1 MNEELM
7 KQYAEFA
14 VRVGVN
20 PQKGQTMLISCSVE
34 SAPFARLCARA
45 AFEAGARDVVMKYT
59 DEQFARIRM
68 ENASVET
75 LEDVKPYILRS
86 YLDYAESEGGRVHFE
101 HPRCRPGG
109 VQGAGRREDSP
120 RQQGAPRGAGRLA
133 RLHHEG

>member
-68 ENASVET
+68 ENASVE
-75 LEDVKPYILRS
+75 DVYKRQVFNCAYSCFHAFRAMGFPSSFSFRI
-86 YLDYAESEGGRVHFE
+86 
-101 HPRCRPGG
+101 
-109 VQGAGRREDSP
+109 RR
-120 RQQGAPRGAGRLA
+120 AA
-133 RLHHEG
+133 

>member
-86 YLDYAESEGGRVHFE
+86 YLAVSYTH
-101 HPRCRPGG
+101 
-109 VQGAGRREDSP
+109 
-120 RQQGAPRGAGRLA
+120 LA
-133 RLHHEG
+133 RSRPP